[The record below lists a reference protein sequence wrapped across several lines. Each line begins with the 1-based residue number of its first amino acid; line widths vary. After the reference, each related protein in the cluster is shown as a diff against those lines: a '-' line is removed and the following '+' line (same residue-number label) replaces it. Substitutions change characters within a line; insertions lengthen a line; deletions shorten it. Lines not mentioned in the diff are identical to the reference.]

1 MFRIAAIVF
10 AAVKL
15 YLVIGLLIQII
26 ISFEAQ
32 IHLFSQYKLILCWAL
47 LWSLHVEQEKL
58 FESLCNRISLNR
70 HNYMCDG
77 RISTE
82 RHGPPIADTSYM
94 HLLPKWDYLSDQASI
109 SPARATPTIEIARAL
124 Y

>member
-1 MFRIAAIVF
+1 
-10 AAVKL
+10 L
-15 YLVIGLLIQII
+15 SLLLNYTLGIGLLIQIM

-32 IHLFSQYKLILCWAL
+32 MHLFRQNKLILYWAL
-47 LWSLHVEQEKL
+47 LWSLHVEQTKL
-58 FESLCNRISLNR
+58 FESLCSRTSSNR
-70 HNYMCDG
+70 HNYLCDG

-82 RHGPPIADTSYM
+82 RYGLSIADTSYM

-109 SPARATPTIEIARAL
+109 GPARATPTIEIARAL